1 MEQDPGRQ
9 LSEARRQM
17 VMQRR
22 LMIRSLGTG
31 HDRDQMEA
39 HINLMVKVQSAID
52 VIDRVARKSARCTI
66 MKPILPEAV
75 ESGGHPVEKK

>member
-9 LSEARRQM
+9 LSEARKQM

-22 LMIRSLGTG
+22 LMIRSLGAG

-39 HINLMVKVQSAID
+39 HINLMAKVQSAID
-52 VIDRVARKSARCTI
+52 VIDRVAQEERA
-66 MKPILPEAV
+66 LHDNEANSRGGGQIR
-75 ESGGHPVEKK
+75 ESSGSS